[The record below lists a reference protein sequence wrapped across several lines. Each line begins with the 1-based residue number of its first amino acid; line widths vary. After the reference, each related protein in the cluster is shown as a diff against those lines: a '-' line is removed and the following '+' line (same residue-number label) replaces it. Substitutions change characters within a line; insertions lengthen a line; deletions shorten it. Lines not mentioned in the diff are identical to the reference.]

1 VSGRPAVPLFDLRLS
16 DRDREAVDAVLRS
29 GWLTMGPRIE
39 EFEAAFA
46 ADLGVRHAVALAS
59 GTAALHL
66 AYLGAGVGPGDEVV
80 VPAMTF
86 AATAAAVRY
95 CGGVPVAAD
104 IFGPHDFGVD
114 PEDVEAALT
123 GRTRAVCAVHYAGY
137 AAPVDALRD
146 LCVERGMALVE
157 DAAHAPR
164 AYTQGGERL
173 GTVGVA
179 SAFSFF
185 SNKVLSC
192 GEGGLLASD
201 DDALAE
207 RARLL
212 RSQGLTSGTWDR
224 HLGHAPG
231 YDVVATGFNYRLDE
245 VRAALLLAR
254 LSGLEAD
261 LAARR
266 ALVRRYRSLLAEVPG
281 VIVPYQDD
289 DVGRSSCYVMPIVLE
304 DARLRD
310 GVRHRMRADHGVQ
323 TSVLYPA
330 LHELSAYAQLSSR
343 PLPRAEQV
351 GRAQIT
357 LPLFPHLDEAGQD
370 RVVDALRL
378 ALGAAGR

>member
-1 VSGRPAVPLFDLRLS
+1 VKVPLFDLTLA
-16 DRDREAVDAVLRS
+16 EADVAAVAETLRS
-29 GWLTMGPRIE
+29 GWLTMGPRTAD
-39 EFEAAFA
+39 FERAFA
-46 ADLGVRHAVALAS
+46 ARLGVPHAVALSSA
-59 GTAALHL
+59 TAALHL
-66 AYLGAGVGPGDEVV
+66 AYRAAGVGPGDEVV
-80 VPAMTF
+80 VPAITF
-86 AATAAAVRY
+86 VATAAAARY
-95 CGGVPVAAD
+95 CGAEPVMAD
-104 IFGPHDFGVD
+104 VLGDHDFGLD
-114 PEDVEAALT
+114 PDDVEARIT
-123 GRTRAVCAVHYAGY
+123 PRTRAVCVVHYAGY
-137 AAPVDALRD
+137 PAAADRLKALCDAHGLALIEDTAHSPLLAPVGL
-146 LCVERGMALVE
+146 
-157 DAAHAPR
+157 AAC
-164 AYTQGGERL
+164 Y
-173 GTVGVA
+173 
-179 SAFSFF
+179 SFF